1 MAKRKAKDKRFKQKR
16 TALLEQYTACLR
28 LRRLDKGWIIQN
40 IMESPPTIWG
50 PYLNKPEAER
60 DRAAI
65 AEAYVT
71 IKLTEKGKLGSD
83 LV

>member
-1 MAKRKAKDKRFKQKR
+1 MAKRKAKDKRLKQKR
-16 TALLEQYTACLR
+16 AALLEQFTAYLR
-28 LRRLDKGWIIQN
+28 LRRTEKGWILQN

-65 AEAYVT
+65 AQAYVT
-71 IKLTEKGKLGSD
+71 IKMTGKGKLGND
-83 LV
+83 LI